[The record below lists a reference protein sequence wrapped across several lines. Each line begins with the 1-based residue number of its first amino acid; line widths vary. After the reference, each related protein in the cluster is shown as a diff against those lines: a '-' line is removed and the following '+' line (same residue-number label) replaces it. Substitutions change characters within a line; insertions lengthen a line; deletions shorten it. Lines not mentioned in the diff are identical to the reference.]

1 MMRAKSKAFISFTSN
16 QMSVVADTTRELTQ
30 ALVQH
35 RTDLL
40 RYAKLQLR
48 NDAWAEDAVSEV
60 CIAALEKPQSFE
72 GRSQIKTWLIGILK
86 FKILDKFRQNA
97 REVAL
102 PESDSESDSDALEG
116 LLFKTDGHFATPPSD
131 WGSPEAGLNQKEFFI
146 VLETCMEKL
155 PAQLG
160 RLFLMREWLELSS
173 EEICKEL
180 ALTSTNFYVQLHRA
194 RLRLRE
200 CLEINWFGKS
210 PHAI

>member
-1 MMRAKSKAFISFTSN
+1 
-16 QMSVVADTTRELTQ
+16 MSIVEFHTPNLTQ
-30 ALVQH
+30 ALVQY

-48 NDAWAEDAVSEV
+48 NDAWAEDVVSEV
-60 CIAALEKPQSFE
+60 LIAALEKPEAFE

-102 PESDSESDSDALEG
+102 PESTDDSDSDMLEG
-116 LLFKTDGHFATPPSD
+116 LIFKADGHFTTPPSE
-131 WGSPEAGLNQKEFFI
+131 WVNPESELNQKEFF
-146 VLETCMEKL
+146 VVMEACMQKL
-155 PAQLG
+155 PPQLG

-180 ALTSTNFYVQLHRA
+180 QLTSTNFYVQLHRA
-194 RLRLRE
+194 RLKLRE
-200 CLEINWFGKS
+200 CLDLNWFGKQ
-210 PHAI
+210 

>member
-1 MMRAKSKAFISFTSN
+1 
-16 QMSVVADTTRELTQ
+16 MSVVADTTHELTQ

-48 NDAWAEDAVSEV
+48 NDAWAEDVVSEV
-60 CIAALEKPQSFE
+60 FIVALEKPEAFE

-102 PESDSESDSDALEG
+102 PESDDASDSDMLEG
-116 LLFKTDGHFATPPSD
+116 LIFKADGHFATPPTD
-131 WGSPEAGLNQKEFFI
+131 WGHPEADLNQKEFF
-146 VLETCMEKL
+146 VVMEACMEKL

-180 ALTSTNFYVQLHRA
+180 KLTSTNFYVQLHRA
-194 RLRLRE
+194 RLKLRE
-200 CLEINWFGKS
+200 CLDLNWFGNK
-210 PHAI
+210 

>member
-1 MMRAKSKAFISFTSN
+1 MSSNTSFAE
-16 QMSVVADTTRELTQ
+16 QLAPL
-30 ALVQH
+30 

-48 NDAWAEDAVSEV
+48 NDAWAEDVVSEV
-60 CIAALEKPQSFE
+60 LIVALEKPEAFE

-102 PESDSESDSDALEG
+102 PESDDSSDSDMLEG
-116 LLFKTDGHFATPPSD
+116 LIFKADGHFATPPTD
-131 WGSPEAGLNQKEFFI
+131 WGNPEAGLNQKEFF
-146 VLETCMEKL
+146 VVMEACMEKL

-180 ALTSTNFYVQLHRA
+180 KLTSTNFYVQLHRA
-194 RLRLRE
+194 RLKLRE
-200 CLEINWFGKS
+200 CLDLNWFGNK
-210 PHAI
+210 

>member
-1 MMRAKSKAFISFTSN
+1 
-16 QMSVVADTTRELTQ
+16 MSVVESHTQNLTQ
-30 ALVQH
+30 ALVQY

-48 NDAWAEDAVSEV
+48 NDAWAEDVVSEV
-60 CIAALEKPQSFE
+60 LIVALERPEAFE

-86 FKILDKFRQNA
+86 FKILDKFRQNS

-102 PESDSESDSDALEG
+102 PESDDTSDSDMLEG
-116 LLFKTDGHFATPPSD
+116 LIFKADGHFAMPPTD
-131 WGSPEAGLNQKEFFI
+131 WGNPEAGLNQKEFF
-146 VLETCMEKL
+146 VVMEACMEKL

-180 ALTSTNFYVQLHRA
+180 KLTSTNFYVQLHRA
-194 RLRLRE
+194 RLKLRE
-200 CLEINWFGKS
+200 CLDLNWFGNK
-210 PHAI
+210 

>member
-1 MMRAKSKAFISFTSN
+1 
-16 QMSVVADTTRELTQ
+16 MSVVAANSSELTT

-48 NDAWAEDAVSEV
+48 NDAWAEDVVSEV
-60 CIAALEKPQSFE
+60 FIVALEKPEAFA
-72 GRSQIKTWLIGILK
+72 GRSQVKTWLIGILK
-86 FKILDKFRQNA
+86 FKILDKFRENK

-102 PESDSESDSDALEG
+102 PESDDESDSDMLEG
-116 LLFKTDGHFATPPSD
+116 LIFKADGHFATPPAD

-180 ALTSTNFYVQLHRA
+180 KLTSTNFYVQLHRA
-194 RLRLRE
+194 RLKLRE
-200 CLEINWFGKS
+200 CLDLNWFGNK
-210 PHAI
+210 

>member
-1 MMRAKSKAFISFTSN
+1 MSPNTSFAA
-16 QMSVVADTTRELTQ
+16 QLAPL
-30 ALVQH
+30 

-48 NDAWAEDAVSEV
+48 NDAWAEDVVSEV
-60 CIAALEKPQSFE
+60 FIVALEKPEAFE

-86 FKILDKFRQNA
+86 FKILDKFRENA

-102 PESDSESDSDALEG
+102 PESEGESDSDTLES
-116 LLFKTDGHFATPPSD
+116 LMFKADGHFVTPPND
-131 WGSPEAGLNQKEFFI
+131 WESPESGLHQKEFFS
-146 VLETCMEKL
+146 VMEACMEKL

-180 ALTSTNFYVQLHRA
+180 KLTSTNFYVQLHRA
-194 RLRLRE
+194 RLKLRE
-200 CLEINWFGKS
+200 CLDLNWFGNK
-210 PHAI
+210 

>member
-1 MMRAKSKAFISFTSN
+1 
-16 QMSVVADTTRELTQ
+16 MSVVAPNTAELTK
-30 ALVQH
+30 ALVQY

-48 NDAWAEDAVSEV
+48 NDAWAEDVVSEV
-60 CIAALEKPQSFE
+60 LIVALEKPEAFE

-86 FKILDKFRQNA
+86 FKILDKFRENA

-102 PESDSESDSDALEG
+102 PESEDGSDSDMLES
-116 LLFKTDGHFATPPSD
+116 LLFKADGHFAAPVND
-131 WGSPEAGLNQKEFFI
+131 WGDPSAQLNRQEFFVI
-146 VLETCMEKL
+146 LEACMEKL

-173 EEICKEL
+173 DEICKEL
-180 ALTSTNFYVQLHRA
+180 RLTSTNFYVQLHRA

-200 CLEINWFGKS
+200 CLDINWYGNKS
-210 PHAI
+210 L